1 MGDKMVLV
9 KYYRNNSEIY
19 VDAPIYIH
27 QSVKKIVNN
36 YVEYELVDRKKPKK
50 WSVCI
55 NEEEYFLLRKYNYE
69 RIFQKNEPAITVFYS
84 KDFKTIGLLQE
95 TEESW
100 LVQNIVRMVRVIL
113 RLQYLEEG
121 EEFFHGG
128 LIRYN
133 NKGIC
138 FLGDKKSGKTT
149 SILYLLKNKKAE
161 FISNDDV
168 SFRYI
173 KSQLYGSGWPRAI
186 NIRPDTINMLGL
198 NCGNFAQSHPI
209 SRLKNDIVCLYPFE
223 ISSLFDCKV
232 SDKSRIDYIIFP
244 EFVSKKDI
252 RLEVLDPQ
260 CGFKLLERYA
270 QNTPGKY
277 INYLLKY
284 FSPGNGMLDNNKI
297 PKNVKFIKLYQNFD
311 NFNIGMELLDKF
323 IKKNDR

>member
-1 MGDKMVLV
+1 MVLV

-19 VDAPIYIH
+19 VDAPMHIH
-27 QSVKKIVNN
+27 QSLKKIVKN
-36 YVEYELVDRKKPKK
+36 YIEYELVNRRKPEK

-55 NEEEYFLLRKYNYE
+55 NEEKYFLLRKYNCE

-100 LVQNIVRMVRVIL
+100 LVQNIVRMVRVVL

-149 SILYLLKNKKAE
+149 SILYLLKNKKAT

-168 SFRYI
+168 SFRYNN
-173 KSQLYGSGWPRAI
+173 SHLYGSGWPRAI
-186 NIRPDTINMLGL
+186 NIRLDTINMFGL
-198 NCGNFAQSHPI
+198 DGNVAQSHPI

-223 ISSLFDCKV
+223 ISSLFECEV
-232 SDKSRIDYIIFP
+232 SDRSRIDYIIFP

-252 RLEVLDPQ
+252 RLEVLDLQ
-260 CGFKLLERYA
+260 CGFKLLERYV

-277 INYLLKY
+277 INYLLTY
-284 FSPGNGMLDNNKI
+284 FSAGNGMLRNNQI
-297 PKNVKFIKLYQNFD
+297 PKNVKFIKLYQNFE
-311 NFNIGMELLDKF
+311 NFNIGMELLEKF
-323 IKKNDR
+323 IEKNDR